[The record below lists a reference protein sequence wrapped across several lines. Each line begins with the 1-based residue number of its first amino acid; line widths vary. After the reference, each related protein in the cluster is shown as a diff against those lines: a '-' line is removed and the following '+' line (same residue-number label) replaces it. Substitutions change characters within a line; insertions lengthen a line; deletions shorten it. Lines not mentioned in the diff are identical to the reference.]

1 VELASVRE
9 LKAVLSQSVLASLT
23 ERAVPRTFAL
33 PAGPLEQVNRPLRSI
48 ALGVAIHGP
57 NDFRLAVRYQRREL
71 EQSRELDTI
80 RKRAKGEAD
89 VRYIGRVMKL
99 ADPPWTQRRH
109 RPLRIGTSV
118 GHFQITAGTLGA
130 FVTSRAGGDPLLL
143 SNNHVLANENRGKI
157 GDAILQP
164 GAFDGGRNP
173 DDAVATLAKVVK
185 LKKTGTNLVDC
196 AAGALAAGVEFNH
209 KAIRGLGNLS
219 GLGSEFLDTGTAVA
233 KLGRTTGLTR
243 GQVTA
248 FELDNVV
255 VGYDLGN
262 LRFDNQVEIEGAA
275 RDAPFSRGGD
285 SGSLIVDADR
295 RAVALL
301 FAGSDVGGSN
311 GQGLTFA
318 NPVRAVLD
326 ALEVNLLF

>member
-1 VELASVRE
+1 
-9 LKAVLSQSVLASLT
+9 
-23 ERAVPRTFAL
+23 
-33 PAGPLEQVNRPLRSI
+33 
-48 ALGVAIHGP
+48 
-57 NDFRLAVRYQRREL
+57 
-71 EQSRELDTI
+71 
-80 RKRAKGEAD
+80 
-89 VRYIGRVMKL
+89 
-99 ADPPWTQRRH
+99 
-109 RPLRIGTSV
+109 
-118 GHFQITAGTLGA
+118 
-130 FVTSRAGGDPLLL
+130 
-143 SNNHVLANENRGKI
+143 
-157 GDAILQP
+157 
-164 GAFDGGRNP
+164 
-173 DDAVATLAKVVK
+173 
-185 LKKTGTNLVDC
+185 
-196 AAGALAAGVEFNH
+196 
-209 KAIRGLGNLS
+209 LS